1 MYGWRVSFGYP
12 LGSSPGAVLGH
23 ESRRGSIVSIGKW
36 PIWAPDAPPAA
47 GRGVSSRFGSAVG
60 VRTSLYPT
68 PNRVNRRSQSSTS
81 CDSRPEGGVTGQDSA
96 ARATLRRV
104 DRISRSIA
112 RGQARSGTGRT
123 GGRLEVALATLSAD
137 SGLRSAPTM
146 SLPPR
151 QRPVARRVWRL
162 YVGNNNDV
170 SETVRERLRLSR
182 HLRESAEVR
191 VRSKG
196 CRKCVSTG

>member
-1 MYGWRVSFGYP
+1 MVRSCLSGNGRFGHRTRRPPRGEACPRVLEVPWGCAP
-12 LGSSPGAVLGH
+12 ACIRL
-23 ESRRGSIVSIGKW
+23 RTGSI
-36 PIWAPDAPPAA
+36 DAANRAHPAI
-47 GRGVSSRFGSAVG
+47 RDQR
-60 VRTSLYPT
+60 
-68 PNRVNRRSQSSTS
+68 
-81 CDSRPEGGVTGQDSA
+81 GGVTGQDSA

-104 DRISRSIA
+104 DRISRSVA

-162 YVGNNNDV
+162 YVGNNDV

-182 HLRESAEVR
+182 HLRESARVR